1 MNQPLPPRPG
11 ARPLSTLL
19 REAAVELGSR
29 QPPVGLAARVQAAVQ
44 GAARPVAPPPR
55 APWRSAAWAGGGAL
69 AFAVVVL
76 GSALLLLRPPPPVV
90 VDDGLRFGGF
100 VRVAPPERWPTGSAQ
115 AWLVSTEL
123 PPERLVALGL
133 PYDPARAADPVRA
146 ELLMRASGEV
156 LAVRFVP

>member
-1 MNQPLPPRPG
+1 MNQPQPPWPG
-11 ARPLSTLL
+11 ERPLSSLL
-19 REAAVELGSR
+19 REAAAELGSR
-29 QPPVGLAARVQAAVQ
+29 QPPVALAARVQAAVQ
-44 GAARPVAPPPR
+44 TAIRPAPPPPR
-55 APWRSAAWAGGGAL
+55 GRWHGVAWAGGGVLAL
-69 AFAVVVL
+69 AVVVM
-76 GSALLLLRPPPPVV
+76 GSALLVLRPPPPAV